1 MPNQLKHNSVYASVL
16 FISIVLFTCPAWSQ
30 RVERTI
36 QSWRPV
42 HYSVNI
48 AFNEQFSEIK
58 ASTEIDVEILKPS
71 VDRIDIQF
79 GELAVDSVMLQAKP
93 ARFQRQP
100 GVLSISLPQAE
111 NKGTRLKVLVSYH
124 GRPKDGLVLTKDK
137 DGFPSA
143 TGDNWPDRV
152 HNWIPSLDHPSA
164 KAPVTFTVTAPERD
178 YAIANGRL
186 VSRTSNPDKTVTWV
200 YDESAPIPPYCM
212 VIAVDQFVISG
223 PASRPWLT
231 FAVPPSDRALA
242 AEFAPAEQILDFF
255 SAKIAEYP
263 YKKLALIIGATQFGG
278 MENSGAIVFPSNF
291 LHRANGELLTSAFHI
306 PLHVEETTAHEIA
319 HQWFGDS
326 ITEST
331 WADLWLSEGFAT
343 YLSGLFTEKYEGKV
357 PFDEYMKRQA
367 NGYFAYE
374 KQNLTPIHDTQ
385 TKDLFKLLNPN
396 NYNKGAWV
404 LHMLRGL
411 VGDDLFF
418 AGLRDYYRA
427 HLGGNA
433 DTEGLRK
440 AMEKASGRDLKSFF
454 DRWVYGSGHPV
465 FEVALAVSQQTDVNV
480 VDVRIIQRQNT
491 PPFLITV
498 PILVKTTA
506 GETRK
511 DVVLTGEKTIVSIP
525 LTAPGRPLSVA
536 LDPDNI
542 VLKEIVER

>member
-1 MPNQLKHNSVYASVL
+1 MLNQLKRNSRYPSAL
-16 FISIVLFTCPAWSQ
+16 FIAILLFTCPAWSQ
-30 RVERTI
+30 RVERAI
-36 QSWRPV
+36 QTWRPV
-42 HYSVNI
+42 HYAVAI

-58 ASTEIDVEILKPS
+58 ASTEIELEILKPS
-71 VDRIDIQF
+71 VDRIEIQF
-79 GELAVDSVMLQAKP
+79 GELAIDSVMLQAKP
-93 ARFQRQP
+93 AQFQRQP
-100 GVLSISLPQAE
+100 GILSISLPQAE
-111 NKGTRLKVLVSYH
+111 NTGTRLKVLVSYH
-124 GRPKDGLVLTKDK
+124 GRPKDGLVLAKDK
-137 DGFPSA
+137 DGLPSA

-186 VSRTSNPDKTVTWV
+186 VSRTSNADKTITWI
-200 YDESAPIPPYCM
+200 YDETSPIPPYCM

-231 FAVPPSDRALA
+231 FAVPQSDRALA
-242 AEFAPAEQILDFF
+242 AEFAPAEQVLDFF
-255 SAKIAEYP
+255 SEKVAEYP

-291 LHRANGELLTSAFHI
+291 LHRANGERLTSAFQI

-326 ITEST
+326 VTEST

-343 YLSGLFTEKYEGKV
+343 YFAGLFTEKYEGKR
-357 PFDEYMKRQA
+357 PFNEYMNRQA

-374 KQNLTPIHDTQ
+374 KQSLTPIHDTQ

-427 HLGGNA
+427 HVGGNA
-433 DTEGLRK
+433 DTQDLRM
-440 AMEKASGRDLKSFF
+440 AMEKASGLDLKSFF

-465 FEVALAVSQQTDVNV
+465 FEVALVDPQQSDVKAVS
-480 VDVRIIQRQNT
+480 VRIIQRQDS
-491 PPFLITV
+491 PPFLITM

-511 DVVLTGEKTIVSIP
+511 NVTLTGKETTVTIP
-525 LTAPGRPLSVA
+525 LTAPSRPLSVI
-536 LDPDNI
+536 LDPDNFI
-542 VLKEIVER
+542 LKEIVQR